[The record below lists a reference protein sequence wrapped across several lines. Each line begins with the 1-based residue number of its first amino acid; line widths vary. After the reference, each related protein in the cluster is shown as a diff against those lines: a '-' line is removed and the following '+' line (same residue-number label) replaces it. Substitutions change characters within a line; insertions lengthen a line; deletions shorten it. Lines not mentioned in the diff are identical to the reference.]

1 MWWWMCAEPICQVC
15 LIDWGSQCT
24 FFFYGHTYIPNMV
37 KSTIIARVS
46 DGLPLA
52 ASMDDEQVRE
62 RTPWNKNDLPSA
74 DWHARAFV
82 GRNRVG
88 RIQSSS
94 QDHFQTSQC
103 PFRTEMFYRIGCL
116 CISVRE
122 LEGFDM
128 AMILN
133 NAFTCSYIIDGNAC
147 YLCICDKSYPRK
159 LAFSYLEELVKEFN
173 MSYGSEVDKPGL
185 RPYAFVKFGMLV
197 NKDQTRINN
206 MVM

>member
-1 MWWWMCAEPICQVC
+1 
-15 LIDWGSQCT
+15 
-24 FFFYGHTYIPNMV
+24 
-37 KSTIIARVS
+37 
-46 DGLPLA
+46 
-52 ASMDDEQVRE
+52 
-62 RTPWNKNDLPSA
+62 
-74 DWHARAFV
+74 
-82 GRNRVG
+82 
-88 RIQSSS
+88 
-94 QDHFQTSQC
+94 
-103 PFRTEMFYRIGCL
+103 
-116 CISVRE
+116 
-122 LEGFDM
+122 M